1 MCSKTSCATG
11 FSRGLLDRVVDC
23 LVIGG
28 GLRGLVAAHAAWHAG
43 ASVLVLDGG
52 GQPGGWLR
60 AQSHCRFVLPLIHFI
75 LDWLRY
81 LVPLFLKQQCD
92 RTLGRLAA
100 ASRPSGRPRLGDI
113 GAPEPPPEHGSGPPG
128 AAAAREAGPAA
139 QLAARLGVAPGSARA
154 LVGGLVG
161 ELRAAPSQR
170 ACFAL
175 GRGRGAVLSL
185 RKLDELILVVRQS

>member
-60 AQSHCRFVLPLIHFI
+60 ARSHCYFELPLIHFMP
-75 LDWLRY
+75 DSLR
-81 LVPLFLKQQCD
+81 LSVPLFLKRQCD
-92 RTLGRLAA
+92 QTLGRLAV

-113 GAPEPPPEHGSGPPG
+113 GAPEPPPEHGSGPFG
-128 AAAAREAGPAA
+128 AAAHEAGPAA
-139 QLAARLGVAPGSARA
+139 QLAAQLGVAPGSARA

-175 GRGRGAVLSL
+175 GRGRGAALSL